1 VFACVACS
9 RSHGQNYAGEGAQ
22 PAYISRSEGWRR
34 AKKHENHVCRENAPQ
49 EVEESRGSGCGS
61 GRGSANGSLKTTK
74 YLVIFNHR
82 IKKHHHHFF
91 RESSFELRLLCILP
105 LFIAK
110 FQLSLTSESYKTGDV
125 EKS

>member
-22 PAYISRSEGWRR
+22 PAYISRSEGWRG

-74 YLVIFNHR
+74 YSVIFNLHR

-91 RESSFELRLLCILP
+91 RESSFIKSLV
-105 LFIAK
+105 
-110 FQLSLTSESYKTGDV
+110 QLGRTGCNFFL
-125 EKS
+125 SI